1 MGKFGGFEITL
12 IIIVLAGLSIMILAV
27 YKLVGSS
34 ISNWNKVAWIL
45 TFILFNVI
53 AGIVFILFHDYFLS
67 PTKRAHQS
75 T

>member
-1 MGKFGGFEITL
+1 MGKFGSFEITL
-12 IIIVLAGLSIMILAV
+12 IIIVLAGLAIMILAV
-27 YKLVGSS
+27 YKLIGSS

-67 PTKRAHQS
+67 STKRAHQS